1 MALEDFKK
9 YEKIIRWILIIFIIG
24 VFAYST
30 ICTRKLN
37 ENRRLCD
44 SYRERCIETERVCD
58 ELRNEFGRVR
68 EITGRISET
77 ADRTIT
83 NARDV
88 AETVEILR
96 SQIKEL
102 EDCCGRDSQREYYQY
117 WDSYYHDE
125 QLMD

>member
-1 MALEDFKK
+1 MTLEGLKK
-9 YEKIIRWILIIFIIG
+9 YEKAIRWIIIIFVIG
-24 VFAYST
+24 IFAYST

-83 NARDV
+83 NARE
-88 AETVEILR
+88 AVELIEEVR
-96 SQIKEL
+96 IQVQSL
-102 EDCCGRDSQREYYQY
+102 EMVTGDFNPDEYYSH
-117 WDSYYHDE
+117 WDSVYGIE
-125 QLMD
+125 

>member
-1 MALEDFKK
+1 MTLEGLKK
-9 YEKIIRWILIIFIIG
+9 YEKIIRWIIIIFVIG

-77 ADRTIT
+77 ADRAIT
-83 NARDV
+83 NSRDV
-88 AETVEILR
+88 AETVELLR
-96 SQIKEL
+96 VQIQEL
-102 EDCCGRDSQREYYQY
+102 ENICYGYDSI
-117 WDSYYHDE
+117 DSYYDWLDRE
-125 QLMD
+125 LGLQ

>member
-1 MALEDFKK
+1 MMEGLKK
-9 YEKIIRWILIIFIIG
+9 YEKVIHRFLIIFVIG
-24 VFAYST
+24 IFAYST

-88 AETVEILR
+88 AETIEVLR

-102 EDCCGRDSQREYYQY
+102 EDCCGRDSQREYYEHYDNEFGISQ
-117 WDSYYHDE
+117 
-125 QLMD
+125 

>member
-1 MALEDFKK
+1 MQKVVN
-9 YEKIIRWILIIFIIG
+9 IIFTIFVLCLLI
-24 VFAYST
+24 YST
-30 ICTRKLN
+30 VCTRKLN

-68 EITGRISET
+68 DITGRLNET

-102 EDCCGRDSQREYYQY
+102 ENICGRDTQCEYYQY
-117 WDSYYHDE
+117 WDSYFDLE
-125 QLMD
+125 

>member
-1 MALEDFKK
+1 MEKTIK
-9 YEKIIRWILIIFIIG
+9 YVLIG
-24 VFAYST
+24 VVLLLIAYST

-68 EITGRISET
+68 EITGRITET

-117 WDSYYHDE
+117 WDNVFGLE
-125 QLMD
+125 

>member
-1 MALEDFKK
+1 MFKK
-9 YEKIIRWILIIFIIG
+9 TINYFVAILILCLLI
-24 VFAYST
+24 YST

-117 WDSYYHDE
+117 WDDIFNIE
-125 QLMD
+125 